1 MTPFNTTEQ
10 LAALNKANLES
21 LAAIANSTVARAEHL
36 IALNL
41 NTTCAMLEDG
51 VVTTKTLMAAK
62 DAQDL
67 ATLQA
72 KLTQPKIDNA
82 VAYARSV
89 YEIAAEGQR
98 EFAKLFEGQF
108 AELNKNVNI
117 AIQQAVKSVP
127 AGSEAMFAAIKSSVE
142 AANSLCDS
150 ATKGRQAGHRTKH
163 RCADHDGRG
172 RLRQE
177 GCVMPHRAMD

>member
-1 MTPFNTTEQ
+1 MTSFNTTEQ
-10 LAALNKANLES
+10 LAALNKANLEN

-67 ATLQA
+67 AALQA

-82 VAYARSV
+82 VAYARSA

-98 EFAKLFEGQF
+98 EFAKLFEVQF
-108 AELNKNVNI
+108 AELKSNVNI

-127 AGSEAMFAAIKSSVE
+127 AGSEAMFAAIKSSVDT
-142 AANSLCDS
+142 ANSLCDS
-150 ATKGRQAGHRTKH
+150 ATKAVKQVTEHNIGALTTTVEAASGKK
-163 RCADHDGRG
+163 A
-172 RLRQE
+172 
-177 GCVMPHRAMD
+177 A